1 MQLDYPKAIWRAAHC
16 ENYKDR
22 PSGFKIDGV
31 VLHQGVNYRGQ
42 GFSKAIVYAQVGDWG
57 NIEEIA
63 W

>member
-31 VLHQGVNYRGQ
+31 VFHQGVNYRGQ
-42 GFSKAIVYAQVGDWG
+42 VLNKTTVYTRICDWG
-57 NIEEIA
+57 KIEETA